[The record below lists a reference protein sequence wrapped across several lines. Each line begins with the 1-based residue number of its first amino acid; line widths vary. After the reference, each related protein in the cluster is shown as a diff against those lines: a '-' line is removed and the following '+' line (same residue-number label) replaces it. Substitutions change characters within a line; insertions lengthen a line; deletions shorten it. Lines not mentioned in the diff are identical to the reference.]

1 MKNILVLLFIS
12 ISTLVLA
19 QKKQQLKIINS
30 DFSYSKKEFP
40 DAIIYAGN
48 VFVEINGATIR
59 CKKVIM
65 YSKDNYL
72 KAMGDVVMNQGDTIS
87 QTSDFADYDGNK
99 KLATSWGRVV
109 LKDPTMTLT
118 SEKLFFD
125 REKQEL
131 YYLAHGTIKDS
142 TNVLKSKNGRYFL
155 KSNKFKADTNVTVVN
170 PDQTLETNH
179 LIYFTDSGKAY
190 LDDASTITG
199 ESSVVYTEKGFSDTK
214 TKISHL
220 TKNSW
225 IQYGDQLIK
234 GDSLYYDGAKDY
246 STATGN
252 IKMTDT
258 VNNFVLKGGY
268 AEFYKNLDSAFVIN
282 RSEAISLVEND
293 SLHIHGD
300 TLLVTGKTSERVIR
314 AFHHVKFYKID
325 LSGKCDSLV
334 STEAT
339 NLTKMFRRPIL
350 WSQGNQITGDIIHF
364 LTNSETEALDSLKVI
379 GNAFMIQKDSAGY
392 NQTKGRL
399 ILGKFEDNSM
409 KTIDVDGN
417 SESIQFIR
425 NDEDEL
431 IGISKSKSS
440 KIHIVMENKELNTID
455 LIGSP
460 DGKTYP
466 VDKIHENDRKLQH
479 FTWRATEQ
487 PLSKEDIFKR
497 DPGDDEAVR
506 QVREKE
512 KADKL
517 EVKKDAERIR
527 KRKTEQAAQR
537 KVDSLSSLEEQGL
550 LLKPKKN

>member
-1 MKNILVLLFIS
+1 MKNFLLLLFIS
-12 ISTLVLA
+12 ISTLTVA
-19 QKKQQLKIINS
+19 QKKQQLKIINA
-30 DFSYSKKEFP
+30 DLTYADKDYP
-40 DAIIYAGN
+40 DATISIGN
-48 VFVEINGATIR
+48 VFVEINGATIH

-72 KAMGDVVMNQGDTIS
+72 KAMGDVVMNQGDTVS
-87 QTSDFADYDGNK
+87 QTSDFVDYDGNK

-118 SEKLFFD
+118 SEKVFFD

-131 YYLAHGTIKDS
+131 YYLAHATIKDS
-142 TNVLKSKNGRYFL
+142 VNVLKSKKGRYFL

-199 ESSVVYTEKGFSDTK
+199 ENSVVYTEKGFSDTK
-214 TKISHL
+214 AKVSYL

-225 IQYGDQLIK
+225 IQYRDQLIE
-234 GDSLYYDGAKDY
+234 GDSLFYNEAKNY
-246 STATGN
+246 STATRN

-268 AEFYKNLDSAFVIN
+268 AEFYKNLDSAFVTN

-300 TLLVTGKTSERVIR
+300 TLLVTGKAKERVIK

-334 STEAT
+334 SIEAT

-364 LTNSETEALDSLKVI
+364 LTNSETEALDSLKVM
-379 GNAFMIQKDSAGY
+379 GSAFMIQKDSAGY

-425 NDEDEL
+425 NEEDEL

-440 KIHIVMENKELNTID
+440 KIHITMENKELNTID

-466 VDKIHENDRKLQH
+466 VDKIHKNDRKLKN
-479 FTWRATEQ
+479 FEWRASEQ
-487 PLSKEDIFKR
+487 PLTKEDIFKK
-497 DPGDDEAVR
+497 DLGDDELIR
-506 QVREKE
+506 QVRAKE
-512 KADKL
+512 KADKI
-517 EVKKDAERIR
+517 EDEKEAKRIK
-527 KRKTEQAAQR
+527 KRKLQQIAQR
-537 KVDSLSSLEEQGL
+537 KSDSISNLEKEGL
-550 LLKPKKN
+550 PLKPKKN

>member
-1 MKNILVLLFIS
+1 MKQLFLLLFIS
-12 ISTLVLA
+12 ISTFVVA
-19 QKKQQLKIINS
+19 QKKQQLKIINA
-30 DFSYSKKEFP
+30 DLTYADKDYP
-40 DAIIYAGN
+40 DATISIGN

-72 KAMGDVVMNQGDTIS
+72 KAMGDVILNQGDTIS

-99 KLATSWGRVV
+99 KLATSWGHVV
-109 LKDPTMTLT
+109 LKDPTMILT
-118 SEKLFFD
+118 SEKLYFD

-131 YYLAHGTIKDS
+131 YYSASGTIKDS
-142 TNVLKSKNGRYFL
+142 TNVLKSKKGRYFL

-179 LIYFTDSGKAY
+179 LIYYTDSGKAY
-190 LDDASTITG
+190 LNEASTITS
-199 ESSVVYTEKGFSDTK
+199 ESAVVYTEKGFSDTK
-214 TKISHL
+214 VKISYL

-234 GDSLYYDGAKDY
+234 GDSLYYNDATNY

-268 AEFYKNLDSAFVIN
+268 AEFYRNLDSAFVIN
-282 RSEAISLVEND
+282 RPEAISLVEND

-300 TLLVTGKTSERVIR
+300 TLLVTGKTKERVIR

-334 STEAT
+334 SIETT

-399 ILGKFEDNSM
+399 ILGKFENNSM

-425 NDEDEL
+425 NDEEEL

-440 KIHIVMENKELNTID
+440 KIHITMENKKLNTID
-455 LIGSP
+455 LIGNP

-466 VDKIHENDRKLQH
+466 VDKIHKNDRKLKN
-479 FTWRATEQ
+479 FSWRASEQ
-487 PLSKEDIFKR
+487 PLSKEAIFTR
-497 DPGDDEAVR
+497 DPGDDEIIR
-506 QVREKE
+506 KVREKE
-512 KADKL
+512 KVDKL
-517 EVKKDAERIR
+517 EAEKEAERIE
-527 KRKTEQAAQR
+527 KIKLKQAAQR
-537 KVDSLSSLEEQGL
+537 KADSISNLEKSEL
-550 LLKPKKN
+550 PIKPKKN